1 VEKMVNPL
9 FFFINVLLLQQS
21 LSLQS
26 SGSIKNGLFKRN
38 LSLNAATLIPE
49 IEKAPKVSLQLLPCN
64 DLLDKRIV
72 KLALPAVVNFM
83 ILPLVGAV
91 DTYWVGRMGNALS
104 LAGQGAANQV
114 FSSSFWIISFLPS
127 VVTPLVAKAYA
138 SGDMEA
144 VREKV
149 GEALF
154 LGTIL
159 GLIGM
164 GLLSVLPNYALAS
177 VLPPGS
183 PARVYAGT
191 ISSLV
196 NPLSYI

>member
-1 VEKMVNPL
+1 MVIPL
-9 FFFINVLLLQQS
+9 FFFISVLFLQQS

-26 SGSIKNGLFKRN
+26 SCSIKNGLFKRN

-49 IEKAPKVSLQLLPCN
+49 IEIEKVPKVSLRLLPCN

-183 PARVYAGT
+183 PARVYAGM

-196 NPLSYI
+196 YPSSYI